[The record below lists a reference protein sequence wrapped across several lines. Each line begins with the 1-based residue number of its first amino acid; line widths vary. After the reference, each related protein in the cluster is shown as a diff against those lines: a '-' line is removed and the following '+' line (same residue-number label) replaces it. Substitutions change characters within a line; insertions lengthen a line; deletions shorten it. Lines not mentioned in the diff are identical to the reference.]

1 MHANCGCDP
10 IHTNNIMQLHNNS
23 STHRNTLTI
32 NNGIGVAFKNT
43 SFNSLSNVELN
54 LIPIN
59 YEGIQADIFDH
70 ILAILPEFDLSV
82 FQLATG
88 HDFSKLLHPSSD

>member
-1 MHANCGCDP
+1 MTFLVRHKQPTEKG
-10 IHTNNIMQLHNNS
+10 
-23 STHRNTLTI
+23 
-32 NNGIGVAFKNT
+32 
-43 SFNSLSNVELN
+43 
-54 LIPIN
+54 IPIELYVFSKDQVCVN